1 MPFLRDDITFHR
13 FTTDVSIDSRRT
25 SEEKIPPGSTR
36 DKLSQE
42 PNFTPSVWTTNY
54 KNNYSSATND
64 FHYIPSNDNNSTSR
78 STTHHNGSTAKL
90 ILPADDEKNK
100 QVSSLTN
107 KLLGIAKYFRLSL
120 KSHIF

>member
-13 FTTDVSIDSRRT
+13 FATDVSIDSRRQ
-25 SEEKIPPGSTR
+25 SEEKIPPGR

-54 KNNYSSATND
+54 KSNYSSATND

-100 QVSSLTN
+100 QVSQSTL
-107 KLLGIAKYFRLSL
+107 KLLGAVKNGFVIVH
-120 KSHIF
+120 SHS

>member
-1 MPFLRDDITFHR
+1 MPFLRDDKLTFHR
-13 FTTDVSIDSRRT
+13 FATDDSRRP
-25 SEEKIPPGSTR
+25 SEDKNASNSVR
-36 DKLSQE
+36 DKLSLNAKE

-64 FHYIPSNDNNSTSR
+64 FHYIPSNDNTSTSR

-100 QVSSLTN
+100 QVSCAWCIL
-107 KLLGIAKYFRLSL
+107 R
-120 KSHIF
+120 

>member
-13 FTTDVSIDSRRT
+13 FTTDVSLDSRRP
-25 SEEKIPPGSTR
+25 SEEKNSSAAGR
-36 DKLSQE
+36 DKLTQE

-64 FHYIPSNDNNSTSR
+64 FHYIPSNDNTSTSR

-100 QVSSLTN
+100 QVSFFL
-107 KLLGIAKYFRLSL
+107 
-120 KSHIF
+120 

>member
-13 FTTDVSIDSRRT
+13 FATDVSMDSRRP
-25 SEEKIPPGSTR
+25 SEDKISSNSGR
-36 DKLSQE
+36 DKLAKE
-42 PNFTPSVWTTNY
+42 PNFTPSVWTTTNY

-64 FHYIPSNDNNSTSR
+64 FHYIPSADNTSTSR

-100 QVSSLTN
+100 QVSLV
-107 KLLGIAKYFRLSL
+107 L
-120 KSHIF
+120 

>member
-13 FTTDVSIDSRRT
+13 FAATDVSLDSRRP
-25 SEEKIPPGSTR
+25 SEDKISMGSTGDR
-36 DKLSQE
+36 LANE

-64 FHYIPSNDNNSTSR
+64 FHYIPTNDINSTSR
-78 STTHHNGSTAKL
+78 STIHHNGSTSKL

-100 QVSSLTN
+100 QVSLIVDFEN
-107 KLLGIAKYFRLSL
+107 M
-120 KSHIF
+120 

>member
-13 FTTDVSIDSRRT
+13 FTTDVSLDSRRP
-25 SEEKIPPGSTR
+25 SEEKSSSGAGR
-36 DKLSQE
+36 DKLTQE

-64 FHYIPSNDNNSTSR
+64 FHYIPSNDNTSTSR
-78 STTHHNGSTAKL
+78 STTHHNGSMAKL

-100 QVSSLTN
+100 QVSFFL
-107 KLLGIAKYFRLSL
+107 
-120 KSHIF
+120 

>member
-13 FTTDVSIDSRRT
+13 FATDVSLDSRRP
-25 SEEKIPPGSTR
+25 SEDKVSTGSGR
-36 DKLSQE
+36 DKKIITKE

-54 KNNYSSATND
+54 KSNYASATND
-64 FHYIPSNDNNSTSR
+64 FHYIPTNDNSSTSR

-100 QVSSLTN
+100 QVS
-107 KLLGIAKYFRLSL
+107 F
-120 KSHIF
+120 H